1 MRLTRIGSRDS
12 RISRDSRC
20 WSCCLLL
27 SLALCF
33 PGQRA
38 VAQGLIGVFDGTTDV
53 GHVQRV
59 GSVTYN
65 APTQRYTI
73 AGSGQNMWGTRD
85 AFHFVFKRMTG
96 DFILATRARFVG
108 AGVEEH
114 RKMGWTVRPSFAADA
129 PHVTAAVHGNGL
141 TSLQFRRSA
150 AAETEEHK
158 FSDSIPD
165 PDVQIQL
172 ERRGGVFI

>member
-1 MRLTRIGSRDS
+1 MNDS
-12 RISRDSRC
+12 RVFV
-20 WSCCLLL
+20 
-27 SLALCF
+27 LALCIVV
-33 PGQRA
+33 GGSVA
-38 VAQGLIGVFDGTTDV
+38 NAQGLVGVFDGTTDV

-73 AGSGQNMWGTRD
+73 AGAGQNMWGMHD

-96 DFILATRARFVG
+96 DFIVATRARFVG

-141 TSLQFRRSA
+141 TS
-150 AAETEEHK
+150 H
-158 FSDSIPD
+158 
-165 PDVQIQL
+165 
-172 ERRGGVFI
+172 